1 MKTFKNFITEQGLD
15 LRTSGS
21 VPHDLEDA
29 DKFCDVVSKL
39 EERQIKYL

>member
-29 DKFCDVVSKL
+29 DVKRHVNAL
-39 EERQIKYL
+39 L